1 MDQYENEF
9 DPNNPDTNRI
19 HEITLKDGTKARVY
33 KKANGDIALLNKP
46 TENSI
51 SPNETQNGQNPP
63 QGTNQGTGGGIPVGE
78 KADPESLWSK
88 IGANLSKIAP
98 DLLDALRLAGNMHNN
113 ERVYRES
120 MKAIIPNL

>member
-1 MDQYENEF
+1 LDSDNYYKLRRL
-9 DPNNPDTNRI
+9 PNPDSKINP
-19 HEITLKDGTKARVY
+19 
-33 KKANGDIALLNKP
+33 P
-46 TENSI
+46 TE
-51 SPNETQNGQNPP
+51 QNPP
-63 QGTNQGTGGGIPVGE
+63 QGTNQGTNQGTGGGIPVGE

-88 IGANLSKIAP
+88 IGANLNKIAP